1 MLPTKNLVI
10 VLAVAAIVVAVIA
23 GAFLMQKPSPAETTP
38 TTSTQPTTPPP
49 SPSPSPS
56 PTPTSTP
63 SPSPTPTPTPPP
75 SPTPTVKGE
84 LQYFTSVQELV
95 NSVEY
100 IKYEASSSGGEK
112 LSVSAST
119 TEGGVVEGKDTWKLE
134 CTFVSGEE
142 ENKATLWLTKDI
154 GEPVKVVTE
163 SNGETYE
170 FTGAQAKAVGQAI
183 LSVVFS
189 PLIAFYG
196 SSQQLSLVLTEQGV
210 SAAAEGV
217 TATWEPTTVS
227 ISGKTYNAFKV
238 SFTVS
243 PTSHIYTEEKVA
255 KGELTVAEL
264 LQNKWFIVHIRV
276 DYTDGTW
283 GGFDI
288 VELKLRS

>member
-10 VLAVAAIVVAVIA
+10 VLAVAAIVAAVTA
-23 GAFLMQKPSPAETTP
+23 GAFLMQKPGPAETTS
-38 TTSTQPTTPPP
+38 TTSTSPTTPPP
-49 SPSPSPS
+49 SPSPMPSPPPSSPS
-56 PTPTSTP
+56 PT
-63 SPSPTPTPTPPP
+63 
-75 SPTPTVKGE
+75 PTPTVKGE

-95 NSVEY
+95 SSVEY
-100 IKYEASSSGGEK
+100 IRFEATSGEGEK
-112 LSVSAST
+112 LSVSASS

-142 ENKATLWLTKDI
+142 ENKATLWITKDT

-170 FTGAQAKAVGQAI
+170 LTGAQAKAVGQAV
-183 LSVVFS
+183 LSAVFS

-264 LQNKWFIVHIRV
+264 LQNKWFIAHIRV

-283 GGFDI
+283 GGLDI